1 MNMTP
6 EIENYLKERL
16 SQLEKIVPPKILQDI
31 ENGVK
36 ASDIDLTKEEIDKIL
51 NLAIDEYEREL
62 VNSGESVG
70 VVAAQSI
77 GEPGTQM
84 TLRTFHYAG
93 VRELNVTLGLPRLI
107 EIVDSKKTPSTPMM
121 TIYLTDEYKTDRD
134 NALDVAKRLEYTRVE
149 NVVGSTSIDIAS
161 MSIIFE
167 FDKDMLSDKGITLD
181 DVKKVLSKLKLGD
194 VTIEDVD
201 ENSISITFNDV
212 DSVTALFKMREK
224 ILSAKIKG
232 IKGIKRAIVQKRG
245 DEFVII
251 TDGSNLEGV
260 LSVKGVDQSRVETN
274 NVHEVEETLGI
285 EAGREIIIKEIKR
298 VLDEQGL
305 DVDIRHIMLVA
316 DIMTRTGIVRQIGR
330 HGVSGEKTS
339 VLARAAFEVT
349 VKHLLDSA
357 ARGDMEEFRGV
368 VENIIIGHP
377 IKLGTGMVELMM
389 KPSLG

>member
-6 EIENYLKERL
+6 EIEKYLKERL

>member
-1 MNMTP
+1 MNISP
-6 EIENYLKERL
+6 ELENYLKERL
-16 SQLEKIVPPKILQDI
+16 SQLEKIMPPKVIQDI
-31 ENGVK
+31 ENGIR
-36 ASDIDLTKEEIDKIL
+36 ASDIDLTREEIDKIL
-51 NLAIDEYEREL
+51 NLAIEEYEKEL

-107 EIVDSKKTPSTPMM
+107 EIVDSKKIPSTPMM
-121 TIYLTDEYKTDRD
+121 TLYLTDEYKTDRD
-134 NALDVAKRLEYTRVE
+134 MALDVAKRLEYTKVE
-149 NVVGSTSIDIAS
+149 NVVSATSIDIAS
-161 MSIIFE
+161 MSISFE
-167 FDKDMLSDKGITLD
+167 FDKDMLADKGITLD

-194 VTIEDVD
+194 VSVEDID
-201 ENSISITFNDV
+201 ENSISISFNDI
-212 DSVTALFKMREK
+212 DTVTALFKMREK

-232 IKGIKRAIVQKRG
+232 VKGIKRAIVQKRG

-260 LSVKGVDQSRVETN
+260 LSVKGVDPTRVETN
-274 NVHEVEETLGI
+274 NIHEVETTLGL
-285 EAGREIIIKEIKR
+285 EAGREVIIKEIKR

-316 DIMTRTGIVRQIGR
+316 DIMTRTGIIRQIGR

-368 VENIIIGHP
+368 VENIIIGYP

>member
-1 MNMTP
+1 MTP

>member
-1 MNMTP
+1 MTP
-6 EIENYLKERL
+6 EIEKYLKERL